1 MYEFKQQCPDADINP
16 FLQKSSQFFQDYIAR
31 GLKSIDAEKR
41 MNREPDVDINKV
53 EVEDKD
59 SGLYMQKLRAWQA
72 KAGWNNIPAAATRPT
87 PLSPPQ
93 QPVEPE
99 PLPVRQTQLVCLFF
113 INLFLTITVLTSYL
127 DGVFIIS
134 FVSLSSFSIIL
145 SYIFFSHTS
154 FQSLKHF
161 LCSSLY

>member
-1 MYEFKQQCPDADINP
+1 MLYEFKQQCPDADINP
-16 FLQKSSQFFQDYIAR
+16 FLEKSSQFFQDYIAR
-31 GLKSIDAEKR
+31 GLKAIDAEKR
-41 MNREPDVDINKV
+41 MTGEPDVDINKV

-99 PLPVRQTQLVCLFF
+99 PLPVRQTQLVFYSLN
-113 INLFLTITVLTSYL
+113 NLFLTFTVL
-127 DGVFIIS
+127 IN
-134 FVSLSSFSIIL
+134 
-145 SYIFFSHTS
+145 
-154 FQSLKHF
+154 F
-161 LCSSLY
+161 LI